1 MAYLTL
7 DTELEKS
14 IVVQL
19 EKTGDLKKQVSFK
32 MGDSLESFVRDK
44 LEICENLDKTD
55 FKKTEYLSRLI
66 MITKKET
73 IEELFTL
80 IKRVNMSNP
89 QVAEQLKDLLINKL

>member
-19 EKTGDLKKQVSFK
+19 EKKGDLKKQVSYK
-32 MGDSLESFVRDK
+32 MSDNLDSFIRDK
-44 LEICENLDKTD
+44 LEIVENLDKTD

-66 MITKKET
+66 VITKKET
-73 IEELFTL
+73 IEEIFTL
-80 IKRVNMSNP
+80 IKRVNMSNT